1 MPVLISPAQS
11 MKSLRLVLSTKS
23 GLEAIE
29 SSGSRE
35 GELVRFMFFFERDAP
50 GL

>member
-1 MPVLISPAQS
+1 MLISPAQS

-29 SSGSRE
+29 SSGSQE
-35 GELVRFMFFFERDAP
+35 VELVGFVFLSAMNLVCE
-50 GL
+50 